1 MTVDVYIKGQR
12 VDLYADEN
20 ISVTQS
26 TQDVKDISKVF
37 GDYSQ
42 TFNVPASKRNNE
54 IFKYFYNADIDN
66 GFDARLRVEGS
77 ISVNTLDF
85 KRGKIRLDGAEVE
98 NNEPKNYKI
107 TFFGNIVNIKDK
119 IGDDKLNELEWL
131 DNFNHNYSGDIVK
144 DGLINGL
151 DFTVDS
157 IDYDKAVIYPLIGYK
172 RQFYYNSV
180 SSDHTNTD
188 QLVNIHYHTGHSG
201 NQHGVRS
208 TELKPAI
215 KLFLIIEAIQKKY
228 GLTFNSPFFDLNI
241 IKEIYINL
249 NNKIE
254 SLANGLK
261 VYEEIED
268 TFTPSGGVASFY
280 EYTTTITPSAGFT
293 STNYKI
299 RLIANDEVYYEST
312 SWLTGTQTKRTGYA
326 IPYSNAFTTKAE
338 IITETGFTFSATT
351 ILRALVNVF
360 NPFSTY
366 EAQDVYTNSYTSQSI
381 VLIANIRNEIADIKV
396 YDFLTSIFKTFNLTA
411 TSNGDDILIQDLP
424 SWYSDGDIY
433 DITPYVDLEK
443 ETVNRGKIYREL
455 NFKFKES
462 EQIIAQEFRQSNNIG
477 YGDLE
482 FKLTDANGQDLE
494 SVDGE
499 VLEVNS
505 IFENPI
511 YERLIDQDGN
521 IATTLQYCPYFNR
534 EIQEIASGIF
544 MFYGLRTSVS
554 ANPISFMNNS
564 VAQQINTYV
573 IMPSHSSIINQPSF
587 NLNFN
592 AEVNEYTSQIF
603 QDTIY
608 KRFYDDYIVDMFS
621 IKRRIFKFKAILPD
635 FILNKLKLN
644 DRVIIKDRRYIINK
658 LTSNITKRGDDFE
671 LINDIYSS
679 PLQSDILSNSAFRL
693 SSGIYSIE
701 AQTYDAEYIGLA
713 GVDVQKVDSGDG
725 TSWIT
730 LNTVKTP
737 SRVGVISFTL
747 SRNTSGLNRNA
758 QIQVLDGINNPR
770 FLIFQQA

>member
-12 VDLYADEN
+12 IDLFDDEN

-77 ISVNTLDF
+77 ISLNTLDF

-98 NNEPKNYKI
+98 NNEPKAYKI

-131 DNFNHNYSGDIVK
+131 DNFNHDYNGDVVK
-144 DGLINGL
+144 DGLTNGL
-151 DFTVDS
+151 DFTVDGV
-157 IDYDKAVIYPLIGYK
+157 DYDKAVIYPLIAYK

-188 QLVNIHYHTGHSG
+188 QLVNIHYHTGHSS
-201 NQHGVRS
+201 NEHGVEF

-215 KLFLIIEAIQKKY
+215 KLYLIIEAIQKKY
-228 GLTFNSPFFDLNI
+228 GLIFNSPFFDLNI
-241 IKEIYINL
+241 INEIYINL

-261 VYEEIED
+261 VYEEISDE
-268 TFTPSGGVASFY
+268 FIPSGGSGSFY
-280 EYTTTITPSAGFT
+280 RYKTTVTPSAGFT
-293 STNYKI
+293 NTNYKI
-299 RLIANDEVYYEST
+299 RLSVNGQVYYEST
-312 SWLTGTQTKRTGYA
+312 NWLTGTQTKSTGYDV
-326 IPYSNAFTTKAE
+326 PYEAEYNTKAE
-338 IITETGFTFSATT
+338 VITETNFTFSATT
-351 ILRALVNVF
+351 NLDALVNVYD
-360 NPFSTY
+360 PFSIY
-366 EAQDVYTNSYTSQSI
+366 QSQSIYSNSYTSQSI
-381 VLIANIRNEIADIKV
+381 VLRTLITNEIPDIKV
-396 YDFLTSIFKTFNLTA
+396 YDFLTSLFKTFNLTA

-433 DITPYVDLEK
+433 DITRYVDLEK

-455 NFKFKES
+455 NFNFKES
-462 EQIIAQEFRQSNNIG
+462 EQILAQEFYQSNNIN
-477 YGDLE
+477 YGNLE
-482 FKLTDANGQDLE
+482 FKLTDADGQDLE

-521 IATTLQYCPYFNR
+521 TPTTIQYCPYFNR
-534 EIQEIASGIF
+534 EIEAISSGVF
-544 MFYGLRTSVS
+544 MFYGLQTSVS
-554 ANPISFMNNS
+554 ANPIAFINS
-564 VAQQINTYV
+564 SGEEQLNGNV

-592 AEVNEYTSQIF
+592 AEVNEYTSQVF

-608 KRFYDDYIVDMFS
+608 KRFFDDYIIDMFS
-621 IKRRIFKFKAILPD
+621 VKRRTFKFKAILPD

-644 DRVIIKDRRYIINK
+644 DRLIIKDRRYIINNI
-658 LTSNITKRGDDFE
+658 TSNLTKREDTLE
-671 LINDIYSS
+671 LINDIYKA
-679 PLQSDILSNSAFRL
+679 PLQSDVLTNSAFRF
-693 SSGIYSIE
+693 SSGIYSLE
-701 AQTYDAEYIGLA
+701 AQTYDAEYIGLD
-713 GVDVQKVDSGDG
+713 GVTVQKVDSGYG

-730 LNTVKTP
+730 LNTIKTP
-737 SRVGVISFTL
+737 ARVGVISF
-747 SRNTSGLNRNA
+747 
-758 QIQVLDGINNPR
+758 R
-770 FLIFQQA
+770 FCDVSIFVH